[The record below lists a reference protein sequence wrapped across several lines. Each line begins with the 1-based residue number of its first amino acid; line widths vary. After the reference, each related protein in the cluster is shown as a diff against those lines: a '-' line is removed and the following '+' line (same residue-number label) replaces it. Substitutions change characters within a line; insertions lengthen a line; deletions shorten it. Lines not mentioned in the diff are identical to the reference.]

1 MKSESKASNPSLL
14 RHSAFL
20 TAQSE
25 TEPVSFE
32 HEEREPVRLLAI
44 GTASGIDTII
54 QTLHLRG
61 FAHISEWSPLMPHTS
76 GKLMRVLTRW
86 VQSRP

>member
-1 MKSESKASNPSLL
+1 MKLKSKASNPPLL

-54 QTLHLRG
+54 
-61 FAHISEWSPLMPHTS
+61 
-76 GKLMRVLTRW
+76 
-86 VQSRP
+86 